1 MTTSSPNAKTTTT
14 TTKRPKT
21 LDDDDDDDDRDETMT
36 TTKTTTT
43 KWCAVCL
50 EHLSE
55 GNEAAL
61 DGCFHRFCYEC
72 IKRWTKTSRKNN
84 KTLLRNSFSREEH
97 DDDDDTLRCPTCRN
111 AFREIRMSRTKEVK
125 YKRRLLPQ
133 QRMSRQTRRR
143 RRRTRET
150 KEERKTRREK
160 ERKEGERK
168 DFSDDE
174 EEDLTSSSS
183 CAEEEE
189 EDDDDERNFYRVAAA
204 TLDAMI
210 ENGDACSVCREFDAD
225 DGGVLLLCDGCERA
239 MHPLCVGFE
248 EATYVPEGDF
258 LCPECHRV
266 AMRHANV
273 RVRNNEFERKY
284 VEFYTNRRR
293 VIRENRNNNN
303 RNNNRNN
310 SGAHA
315 VDVLSSSED
324 DEFKIL

>member
-1 MTTSSPNAKTTTT
+1 MSS
-14 TTKRPKT
+14 
-21 LDDDDDDDDRDETMT
+21 
-36 TTKTTTT
+36 
-43 KWCAVCL
+43 
-50 EHLSE
+50 
-55 GNEAAL
+55 
-61 DGCFHRFCYEC
+61 
-72 IKRWTKTSRKNN
+72 
-84 KTLLRNSFSREEH
+84 
-97 DDDDDTLRCPTCRN
+97 
-111 AFREIRMSRTKEVK
+111 
-125 YKRRLLPQ
+125 RR
-133 QRMSRQTRRR
+133 TRRR
-143 RRRTRET
+143 RKPRET

-174 EEDLTSSSS
+174 EEDLTSSS
-183 CAEEEE
+183 CAEEED
-189 EDDDDERNFYRVAAA
+189 EDDYDDDERNFYRVAAA

-210 ENGDACSVCREFDAD
+210 ENGDACSVCREFDAE

-303 RNNNRNN
+303 NRNNSRNNNRNN

>member
-1 MTTSSPNAKTTTT
+1 M
-14 TTKRPKT
+14 
-21 LDDDDDDDDRDETMT
+21 
-36 TTKTTTT
+36 
-43 KWCAVCL
+43 
-50 EHLSE
+50 
-55 GNEAAL
+55 
-61 DGCFHRFCYEC
+61 
-72 IKRWTKTSRKNN
+72 
-84 KTLLRNSFSREEH
+84 
-97 DDDDDTLRCPTCRN
+97 
-111 AFREIRMSRTKEVK
+111 
-125 YKRRLLPQ
+125 
-133 QRMSRQTRRR
+133 
-143 RRRTRET
+143 
-150 KEERKTRREK
+150 RREK

-174 EEDLTSSSS
+174 EEDLSSSS
-183 CAEEEE
+183 SSRGEDDEE
-189 EDDDDERNFYRVAAA
+189 EDEGNFYRVAAA

-210 ENGDACSVCREFDAD
+210 ENGDACSVCREFDAE

-303 RNNNRNN
+303 NNNNRNNNRNN